1 MIRNT
6 VIVADTPTITGMFV
20 FKEVAVSADWGE
32 DVGVTTCNGMALCG
46 IGTSDFKTKILL
58 LV

>member
-1 MIRNT
+1 M
-6 VIVADTPTITGMFV
+6 
-20 FKEVAVSADWGE
+20 EVAVSADWGE